1 MDDNICQSQMVYYNV
16 KIQDTLVKGL
26 TNSIDHLSFKENQGD
41 ADLHAL
47 ATHSPARVRPRSRAD
62 ITALSATL
70 PQHRRHRR
78 RLGIYNWS

>member
-26 TNSIDHLSFKENQGD
+26 TNSIDHLSYKENQGD

-47 ATHSPARVRPRSRAD
+47 ATDWPARV
-62 ITALSATL
+62 
-70 PQHRRHRR
+70 
-78 RLGIYNWS
+78 